1 MPVYQALMADGDWSI
16 RLKPETPLYI
26 REAMA
31 TPFAHVVVTSAPVD
45 PTAFSDADILANSRY
60 VGVCLRPGP
69 ALEVSGRGLSWWLGD
84 DSGTGSSI
92 NFVPITLN
100 TNIPNTAASTILNGG
115 SSQPLVLSGSSPGS
129 GAYSAT
135 ISQEYQWFTKRQLLD
150 SVIREFFNQEWKINN
165 DFTVSV
171 GTAAQLYTTVP
182 AIITP
187 KTTGYESG
195 RYGISGQT
203 KANIDYEDFANVVWA
218 LSKEGVGQASYAP
231 AGGIVSFYD
240 GRGMFVWRDRF
251 VDVPESAEGQRNQYA
266 LNLVGQ
272 YAQGRFDYN
281 LQTSRY
287 DISGKVQMGGNVYVY
302 DPVNGFYNRNA
313 STGAIDYSDPVR
325 WRGEIIYPKSVRVV
339 GMRWPIEEGMGVLWR
354 NRNASGVSYIDLT
367 PYVETESGSATLEVG
382 GVERPIEAPNYASSN
397 GLQQF
402 KFNQWDSYTPVVNNC
417 TLGNGS
423 VLGRYRRDGT
433 TLHISIRLNVGSTTT
448 FAGAISITL
457 PQVSSGPTT
466 YMKVATG
473 TGLEQHVNCWWYDAS
488 TLLVYDGVGIGAA
501 AATALVPWGSAG
513 GANLAALGA
522 GILANGDSV
531 NLQGTIEVDAV

>member
-1 MPVYQALMADGDWSI
+1 MPVYQTLMADGDWSL

-31 TPFAHVVVTSAPVD
+31 TPFAHLVVTSAPID

-84 DSGTGSSI
+84 DNGTGSSI
-92 NFVPITLN
+92 AFVPITLN

-115 SSQPLVLSGSSPGS
+115 SSVPLALSASSPGT
-129 GAYSAT
+129 GAYTAT

-150 SVIREFFNQEWKINN
+150 SVIREFFNMEWKTNN

-171 GTAAQLYTTVP
+171 GTAAQLYTTTP

-203 KANIDYEDFANVVWA
+203 KANIDYEDFANSVWV
-218 LSKEGVGQASYAP
+218 LSKDGVAFFDYGAP
-231 AGGIVSFYD
+231 AVQFYD
-240 GRGMFVWRDRF
+240 GRGDYVWRQRF
-251 VDVPESAEGQRNQYA
+251 VDTPESAEGNRTLYA
-266 LNLVGQ
+266 QNLVVQ

-302 DPVNGFYNRNA
+302 DPVNGFYNRDVY
-313 STGAIDYSDPVR
+313 TGAIDYSNPIR

-354 NRNASGVSYIDLT
+354 NRSASAVSYIDLT
-367 PYVETESGSATLEVG
+367 PYVEMESGSATLEVG
-382 GVERPIEAPNYASSN
+382 GVERRIEASNYASSN

-423 VLGRYRRDGT
+423 VIGRYRRDGT

-448 FAGAISITL
+448 FAGAISFNL
-457 PQVSSGPTT
+457 PQVSSSPTT
-466 YMKVATG
+466 YMRVAQS
-473 TGLEQHVNCWWYDAS
+473 TGLEQHVNGWWYDAN

-501 AATALVPWGSAG
+501 GATALTPWGSAG
-513 GANLAALGA
+513 GANLAPLGA

>member
-1 MPVYQALMADGDWSI
+1 MPVYQALMADGDWSL

-84 DSGTGSSI
+84 DNGTGSSI
-92 NFVPITLN
+92 ANIPITLN

-129 GAYSAT
+129 GAYTAT

-150 SVIREFFNQEWKINN
+150 SVIREFFNREWKTNN

-218 LSKEGVGQASYAP
+218 LSKEGVGFGDYLAP
-231 AGGIVSFYD
+231 IATFYD
-240 GRGMFVWRDRF
+240 GRGNTVWRQRF
-251 VDVPESAEGQRNQYA
+251 VDVPEAAEGQRNQYA
-266 LNLVGQ
+266 LNLAGQ

-313 STGAIDYSDPVR
+313 YTGAIDYSNPVR

-382 GVERPIEAPNYASSN
+382 GQERPIEPVNYASSN
-397 GLQQF
+397 SLQQF
-402 KFNQWDSYTPVVNNC
+402 KFNTWDTYTPTLTNC
-417 TLGNGS
+417 TIGNGS
-423 VLGRYRRDGT
+423 IGGRYRRDGT
-433 TLHISIRLNVGSTTT
+433 TLHISIHMAVGSTTT
-448 FAGAISITL
+448 FPGGAITISL
-457 PQVSSGPTT
+457 PPVGGGSF
-466 YMKVATG
+466 MVAADLG
-473 TGLEQHVNCWWYDAS
+473 GQQSVNMWWYDANT
-488 TLLVYDGVGIGAA
+488 TLLYDGVGIVYG
-501 AATALVPWGSAG
+501 TQSTFTPWSSIG
-513 GANLAALGA
+513 GANLVALGA
-522 GILANGDSV
+522 GILATGDDLH
-531 NLQGTIEVDAV
+531 LQGTIEVNP